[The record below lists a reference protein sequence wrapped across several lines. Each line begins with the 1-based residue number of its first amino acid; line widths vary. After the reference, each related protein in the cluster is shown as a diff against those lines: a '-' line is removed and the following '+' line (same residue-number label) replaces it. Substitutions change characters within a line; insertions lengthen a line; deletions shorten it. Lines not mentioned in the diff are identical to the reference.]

1 MKSKIHELIA
11 QLYRSNTDI
20 LKFIGSVISPHSDEI
35 AKIFY
40 AEMLAHPEARVFL
53 DHELVGRRLGISMA
67 RWLKLLFDP
76 DQFDNMEEYIVWQ
89 TEIGHAHARVKIPM
103 HLITMGMRILK
114 REINYRLTDSSLDR
128 AGLVKSL
135 LLTGELID
143 YLIELINESYV
154 RDTIENDR
162 SVQALQMEMINGNFA
177 LECQRLH
184 LSLSEWLRETMLELY
199 SGDAA
204 GFGRIGKVTDSNF
217 GLWVTHKMGLLFQ
230 NSAQVPKMQEMLAR
244 IDGSLDEAI
253 RLRREKS
260 DDIFRSE
267 LVSMN
272 NLVNETG
279 YLLGDI
285 VEQTLS
291 MESSRDPLTRVLN
304 RRYLTVIMQREND
317 ISTTQHTKYAVL
329 FVDLD
334 HFKQVNDSYG
344 HDTGD
349 RVLSQVADQL
359 RDLVRPCDF
368 IFRYGGEEFLVL
380 LPNITEHQALNAA
393 ERIRKSIEGKVL
405 ILDSG
410 IIKVTASIGLSIYGG
425 QADFQQVIKLA
436 DEALY
441 RAKHLGRNQVV
452 MA

>member
-1 MKSKIHELIA
+1 MKTKIHELIEH
-11 QLYRSNTDI
+11 LYRDHQDT
-20 LKFIGSVISPHSDEI
+20 LEFIGGVVTPHSAQI
-35 AKIFY
+35 AKVFY
-40 AEMLAHPEARVFL
+40 DEMLAQPEAKTFI
-53 DHELVGRRLGISMA
+53 DHGLVQQRLHASMA
-67 RWLKLLFDP
+67 RWIGVLFDP
-76 DQFDNMEEYIVWQ
+76 SQFGKMEEYIAWQ
-89 TEIGHAHARVKIPM
+89 TEIGHVHARVKIPM
-103 HLITMGMRILK
+103 HLIILGMRILK
-114 REINYRLTDSSLDR
+114 REINFRLADSSLDR

-162 SVQALQMEMINGNFA
+162 SVQALQMEMVNGNFA

-184 LSLSEWLRETMLELY
+184 LSLSEWLRETMFELY
-199 SGDAA
+199 SNDISE
-204 GFGRIGKVTDSNF
+204 FERIRKVTDSNF
-217 GLWVTHKMGLLFQ
+217 GLWVTHKMGLLFP
-230 NSAQVPKMQEMLAR
+230 NNVQVPKMLEMLAQ
-244 IDGSLDEAI
+244 IDGLISQAI
-253 RLRREKS
+253 QHRQAGNDS
-260 DDIFRSE
+260 AFRKE
-267 LVSMN
+267 LITLN

-317 ISTTQHTKYAVL
+317 ISATQNTKYAVL

-334 HFKQVNDSYG
+334 HFKQVNDTYG

-349 RVLSQVADQL
+349 RVLSQVAEQI

-380 LPNITEHQALNAA
+380 LPNVTEQQALNAA
-393 ERIRKSIEGKVL
+393 ERIRKSVEGKMLV
-405 ILDSG
+405 LDSG
-410 IIKVTASIGLSIYGG
+410 IIKVTTSIGLSIYDG
-425 QADFQQVIKLA
+425 QTDYQQVIKLA
-436 DEALY
+436 DDALY
-441 RAKHLGRNQVV
+441 QAKNMGRNQVV
-452 MA
+452 RV